1 VRINDVMH
9 RLASLI
15 RRIKVE
21 MVEAEAVGVRT
32 YGIKD
37 DFVSLQEE
45 ELGGCSSQTMMP
57 KNIDAALTKH
67 TKWRR
72 ARRRISRS
80 AAASLIHRTM
90 LRALDVSRS
99 AAEKDFSKR
108 LAASLTELRQA
119 LEAKPAAWELHVPAD
134 LLPDKLPCGFGKCE
148 FYLGDVE
155 SVHRLFQRI
164 GCPEALGE
172 EESKSLEVSEF
183 VKEAVD
189 ATIPGKVVIS
199 VSVHAVDAT
208 AAQILGQKLIRQT
221 VDILSFFA
229 NLGGQARSQIL
240 LPEDSR
246 PGIAKAFLFSETGE
260 RHAASA
266 LVGPIAPFSFSGPHL
281 NAAGLERTSGI
292 LKSETPSEF
301 ELRLLAALQ
310 WAGKASVES
319 RREEAFLLFAVSFRK
334 PAAWEER

>member
-1 VRINDVMH
+1 MH

-37 DFVSLQEE
+37 DFVSFQEE
-45 ELGGCSSQTMMP
+45 ELGGLLLT
-57 KNIDAALTKH
+57 NDDAKEY
-67 TKWRR
+67 RR
-72 ARRRISRS
+72 CVDETYEVAAGKAERISRS
-80 AAASLIHRTM
+80 AVASLIHRTM

-164 GCPEALGE
+164 GRPEALGE

-246 PGIAKAFLFSETGE
+246 RGIAKAFLFSETGE